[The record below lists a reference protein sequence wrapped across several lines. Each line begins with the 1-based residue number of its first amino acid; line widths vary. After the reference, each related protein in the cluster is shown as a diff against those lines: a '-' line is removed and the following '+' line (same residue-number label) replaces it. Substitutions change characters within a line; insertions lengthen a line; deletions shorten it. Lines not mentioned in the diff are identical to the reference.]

1 MLKHFTRLKSIS
13 YNDVEK
19 YVENVEKYKFSTKC
33 WKLEL
38 KAVRQSAGKS
48 RHALRTAHRAYRM
61 TSNKKFQKK
70 LLKNPKSV
78 V

>member
-19 YVENVEKYKFSTKC
+19 YVENVEKHKFSTNC

-38 KAVRQSAGKS
+38 KAVRQSAEKS
-48 RHALRTAHRAYRM
+48 RHALHTAHRA
-61 TSNKKFQKK
+61 
-70 LLKNPKSV
+70 
-78 V
+78 